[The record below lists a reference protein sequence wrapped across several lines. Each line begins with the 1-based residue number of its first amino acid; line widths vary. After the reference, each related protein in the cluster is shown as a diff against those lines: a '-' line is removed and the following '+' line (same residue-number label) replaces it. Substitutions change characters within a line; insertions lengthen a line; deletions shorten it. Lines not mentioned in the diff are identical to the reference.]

1 MADVLA
7 VAVVDPVDEAGRRRA
22 EALLSRLAS
31 EYAGRVA
38 LSSKVAGSVVTSL
51 SEAEIIGAESR
62 RYSGVVV
69 LVASR
74 RTARLVYDLGVA
86 AERPLV
92 LLVAEGSGALAEA
105 LEAYGALRRQGV
117 PVTRPVAYPGGALS
131 GYMDA
136 IAMLSRLFGA
146 SLLLVGGVPSWV
158 ASGPPPAGELRRL
171 LDAMIL
177 QLDLNDV
184 VSRFEEL
191 AETGEAERLA
201 RLLEARGVRL
211 ATRPEELREGL
222 LLALV
227 LEKLAVDNSA
237 AGVALNCREVEVRLG
252 DPGYLAA
259 SLLLENDSVP
269 VACDADLVAVATAA
283 LVAGASRLLI
293 ATPVDEA
300 GGGVR
305 LEAYAAP
312 PSSLESPRIERI
324 PGVGVV
330 VAGRPRVS
338 GEAWVARLDPA
349 SRVIHICGCPVAS
362 ASDAPLPSITLAD
375 CACLYEAPGRYY
387 PVILDPEGV
396 ERLLLVSE
404 LLGLR
409 VARHRAT
416 DTN

>member
-7 VAVVDPVDEAGRRRA
+7 VAVVDPLDEAGRRRA
-22 EALLSRLAS
+22 EELLSRLAS
-31 EYAGRVA
+31 EYAGRVE
-38 LSSKVAGSVVTSL
+38 LSSKVRGSIVSSL

-117 PVTRPVAYPGGALS
+117 PVTRPSRYPGGVLS

-136 IAMLSRLFGA
+136 ISMLSRMFGA
-146 SLLLVGGVPSWV
+146 SLLLIGGVPSWV
-158 ASGPPPAGELRRL
+158 ASGPPPGSELRRL

-191 AETGEAERLA
+191 YEAGEAERLA

-211 ATRPEELREGL
+211 GAPLDELRGAL
-222 LLALV
+222 TLALV
-227 LEKLAVDNSA
+227 LEKLAVDNTA
-237 AGVALNCREVEVRLG
+237 VGIALNCREVEARLG
-252 DPGYLAA
+252 DPGYLSA

-293 ATPVDEA
+293 ATPVEET
-300 GGGVR
+300 GEGVV

-312 PSSLESPRIERI
+312 PSSLEAARVEKI

-330 VAGRPRVS
+330 VAGRPRAA
-338 GEAWVARLDPA
+338 GEVWVARLDA
-349 SRVIHICGCPVAS
+349 HRRVLHLCGCPVAS
-362 ASDAPLPSITLAD
+362 ASDAPLPSLTLAD
-375 CACLYEAPGRYY
+375 CSCLYEAPGRYY
-387 PVILDPEGV
+387 PVILDREGV
-396 ERLLLVSE
+396 ERLVLVAE
-404 LLGLR
+404 LLGVE